1 MKETCV
7 YCDLNETGTYAG
19 SGFLWGRDLT
29 GEYAGEFNIVK
40 SKHNGKHYLK
50 YADDEAEN
58 TSEAISFCPMCG
70 RKLDEEN

>member
-1 MKETCV
+1 MKETCG

-29 GEYAGEFNIVK
+29 GEYDGEFNIVK
-40 SKHNGKHYLK
+40 SKHNLK
-50 YADDEAEN
+50 YADDESEN
-58 TSEAISFCPMCG
+58 TSEIILFCPMCG